1 MKGMI
6 IDCRYVVKVK
16 ELMEKAKLPTPRK
29 KEYLMGDGE
38 ILPIVLY
45 TVKGWDV

>member
-1 MKGMI
+1 MI
-6 IDCRYVVKVK
+6 IDCNYIVKVK
-16 ELMEKAKLPTPRK
+16 ELMEKVKLPTPRK
-29 KEYLMGDGE
+29 KGYLQGDGE